1 VTLRGEKKIGESMP
15 YLKFLSD
22 EEVKTMHEA
31 TMKIMGEVGIIWT
44 HQPSLDILLSA
55 GCTMNGNRVCMPENL
70 IMDSVAKAN
79 KRPKIRGRNGTVN
92 EIGGGN
98 LFFHN
103 LGGARDVFDARTGT
117 HHTATTEDCI
127 NAVRLLDALPN
138 CNNVTPFFTPPDVE
152 NEMMALHMFRHAL
165 SNTSKPVQGPGIQ
178 FGHEAKYAVE
188 MAAVIGIE
196 AHEITLSLSPVSP
209 LTMHDVAAQAIM
221 DMANAGVIHANLPA
235 PTGGATSPMTITGSL
250 IQQSAESL
258 APLVLAQTM
267 NPGCGVIYCGRLG
280 LLEPRT
286 GLIWAGVELGMSSA
300 ATVQLGHYY
309 GFSVNVYGFST
320 NAHTLDAQN
329 AFERGLNASLPALA
343 GADELSG
350 IGEMEA
356 GVMGS
361 FAQMVLDNEL
371 AKSVHR
377 QRQGLS
383 ADAEHLAVEVINTVM
398 NTNRNYLASKHTL
411 KHLRAGEMALTKLA
425 ERNSWDTW
433 EDKMSRKQ
441 MADYATD
448 EAERILREHVPTPLE
463 PQQEAEL
470 DKILLAAEKETVK
483 KKK

>member
-1 VTLRGEKKIGESMP
+1 MEP
-15 YLKFLSD
+15 LKFLSD
-22 EEVKTMHEA
+22 ADVQAMHEA
-31 TMKIMGEVGIIWT
+31 TLKVMSEIGIIWT
-44 HQPSLDILLSA
+44 HKPSLDILLQA
-55 GCTMNGNRVCMPENL
+55 GCSMKDNRVL
-70 IMDSVAKAN
+70 IPPDLVMDSVAKAN

-92 EIGGGN
+92 ELGGGN

-117 HHTATTEDCI
+117 HRAATNEDCI
-127 NAVRLLDALPN
+127 NATRVLDALPN
-138 CNNVTPFFTPPDVE
+138 CNNVTPFFTPPDVA
-152 NEMMALHMFRHAL
+152 NEMMALHMFRHTL
-165 SNTSKPVQGPGIQ
+165 SNTTKPVQGPGIQ
-178 FGHEAKYAVE
+178 FGHEVKYAVE
-188 MAAVIGIE
+188 MAAVLGIQP
-196 AHEITLSLSPVSP
+196 HEITLSLSPVSP

-250 IQQSAESL
+250 VQQSAETL
-258 APLVLAQTM
+258 APLVLAQIM
-267 NPGCGVIYCGRLG
+267 NPGCGVVYCGRLG

-286 GLIWAGVELGMSSA
+286 GLIWGGVELGISSA

-309 GFSVNVYGFST
+309 GFAVNVYGFST

-383 ADAEHLAVEVINTVM
+383 ADAEHLALEVINTVM
-398 NTNRNYLASKHTL
+398 DTNRNYLASKHTL

-433 EDKMSRKQ
+433 EDKLGRKQ
-441 MADYATD
+441 MADHATD
-448 EAERILREHVPTPLE
+448 EAERILREHVVTPLE
-463 PQQEAEL
+463 AAQESEL
-470 DKILLAAEKETVK
+470 DKILAAAERETVK
-483 KKK
+483 KK

>member
-1 VTLRGEKKIGESMP
+1 MEP
-15 YLKFLSD
+15 LKFLSD
-22 EEVKTMHEA
+22 ADVQAMHEA
-31 TMKIMGEVGIIWT
+31 TLKVMSEIGIIWT
-44 HQPSLDILLSA
+44 HKPSLDILLQA
-55 GCTMNGNRVCMPENL
+55 GCSMKDNRVL
-70 IMDSVAKAN
+70 IPPDLVMDSVAKAN

-92 EIGGGN
+92 ELGGGN

-117 HHTATTEDCI
+117 HHAATNEDCV
-127 NAVRLLDALPN
+127 NATRVLDALPN
-138 CNNVTPFFTPPDVE
+138 CNNVTPFFTPPDVA

-165 SNTSKPVQGPGIQ
+165 SNTTKPVQGPGIQ
-178 FGHEAKYAVE
+178 FGHEVKYAVE
-188 MAAVIGIE
+188 MAAVLGIQP
-196 AHEITLSLSPVSP
+196 HEITLSLSPVSP

-250 IQQSAESL
+250 VQQSAETL
-258 APLVLAQTM
+258 APLVLAQIM
-267 NPGCGVIYCGRLG
+267 NPGCGVVYCGRLG

-286 GLIWAGVELGMSSA
+286 GLIWGGVELGISSA

-309 GFSVNVYGFST
+309 GFAVNVYGFST

-383 ADAEHLAVEVINTVM
+383 ADAEHLALEVINTVM
-398 NTNRNYLASKHTL
+398 DTNRNYLASKHTL

-433 EDKMSRKQ
+433 EEKLGRKQ
-441 MADYATD
+441 MADHATD
-448 EAERILREHVPTPLE
+448 EAERILREHVVPPLE
-463 PQQEAEL
+463 AAQEAEL
-470 DKILLAAEKETVK
+470 DKILAAAERETVK
-483 KKK
+483 KK

>member
-1 VTLRGEKKIGESMP
+1 MER
-15 YLKFLSD
+15 LKFLSD

-31 TMKIMGEVGIIWT
+31 TLQIMNEVGIIWT
-44 HQPSLDILLSA
+44 HKPSLDILLDA
-55 GCTMNGNRVCMPENL
+55 GCKMKDNRVLMPPDL
-70 IMDSVAKAN
+70 VMDSVAKAN

-92 EIGGGN
+92 ELGGGN
-98 LFFHN
+98 LYFHN

-117 HHTATTEDCI
+117 HHTATNEDCV

-138 CNNVTPFFTPPDVE
+138 CNNVTPFFTPPDVP

-165 SNTSKPVQGPGIQ
+165 SNTTKPVQGPGIQ

-188 MAAVIGIE
+188 MAAVIGIQP
-196 AHEITLSLSPVSP
+196 HELTLSLSPVSP

-221 DMANAGVIHANLPA
+221 DMAAAGVIHANLPA

-250 IQQSAESL
+250 VQQSAETL
-258 APLVLAQTM
+258 APLVLAQIL
-267 NPGCGVIYCGRLG
+267 NPGSGVVYCGRLG

-309 GFSVNVYGFST
+309 GFAVNVYGFST

-383 ADAEHLAVEVINTVM
+383 ADAEHLAVEVIGNVM
-398 NTNRNYLASKHTL
+398 DTNRNYLASKHTL
-411 KHLRAGEMALTKLA
+411 KHLRAGEMALSKLA

-433 EDKMSRKQ
+433 EEKLGRKQ
-441 MADYATD
+441 MADHVTD
-448 EAERILREHVPTPLE
+448 EAERLLREHVVTPLD
-463 PQQEAEL
+463 PAQEAEL
-470 DKILLAAEKETVK
+470 DKILAAAERETVK
-483 KKK
+483 KK

>member
-1 VTLRGEKKIGESMP
+1 
-15 YLKFLSD
+15 
-22 EEVKTMHEA
+22 
-31 TMKIMGEVGIIWT
+31 
-44 HQPSLDILLSA
+44 
-55 GCTMNGNRVCMPENL
+55 
-70 IMDSVAKAN
+70 
-79 KRPKIRGRNGTVN
+79 
-92 EIGGGN
+92 
-98 LFFHN
+98 
-103 LGGARDVFDARTGT
+103 
-117 HHTATTEDCI
+117 
-127 NAVRLLDALPN
+127 
-138 CNNVTPFFTPPDVE
+138 
-152 NEMMALHMFRHAL
+152 
-165 SNTSKPVQGPGIQ
+165 
-178 FGHEAKYAVE
+178 
-188 MAAVIGIE
+188 
-196 AHEITLSLSPVSP
+196 

-250 IQQSAESL
+250 VQQSAETL
-258 APLVLAQTM
+258 APLVLAQIM
-267 NPGCGVIYCGRLG
+267 NPGCGVVYCGRLG

-286 GLIWAGVELGMSSA
+286 GLIWGGVELGISSA

-309 GFSVNVYGFST
+309 GFAVNVYGFST

-383 ADAEHLAVEVINTVM
+383 ADAEHLALEVINTVM
-398 NTNRNYLASKHTL
+398 DTNRNYLASKHTL

-433 EDKMSRKQ
+433 EEKLGRKQ
-441 MADYATD
+441 MADNATD
-448 EAERILREHVPTPLE
+448 EAERILREHIVPPLE
-463 PQQEAEL
+463 AAQEAEL
-470 DKILLAAEKETVK
+470 DKILAAAERETVK
-483 KKK
+483 KK

>member
-1 VTLRGEKKIGESMP
+1 MP
-15 YLKFLSD
+15 PLKFLSD
-22 EEVKTMHEA
+22 EEVKAMHEA
-31 TMKIMGEVGIIWT
+31 TLQVMSEVGIIWT
-44 HQPSLDILLSA
+44 HKPSLDILLGA
-55 GCTMNGNRVCMPENL
+55 GCTMKDNRVLMPPDL
-70 IMDSVAKAN
+70 VMDSVAKAN

-92 EIGGGN
+92 ELGGGN
-98 LFFHN
+98 LYFHN
-103 LGGARDVFDARTGT
+103 LGGARDVYDARTNT
-117 HHTATTEDCI
+117 HHTATDEDCV
-127 NAVRLLDALPN
+127 NAIRLLDALPN
-138 CNNVTPFFTPPDVE
+138 CNNVTPFFTPPDVP

-165 SNTSKPVQGPGIQ
+165 SNTTKPVQGPGIQ
-178 FGHEAKYAVE
+178 FGHEVKYAVE

-196 AHEITLSLSPVSP
+196 PHEITLSLSPVSP

-221 DMANAGVIHANLPA
+221 DMAEAGVIHANLPA

-250 IQQSAESL
+250 VQQNAETL
-258 APLVLAQTM
+258 APLVLAQIL
-267 NPGCGVIYCGRLG
+267 NPGCGVVYCGRLG

-286 GLIWAGVELGMSSA
+286 GLIWAGVELGISSA

-309 GFSVNVYGFST
+309 GFAVNVYGFST

-371 AKSVHR
+371 AKSVQR
-377 QRQGLS
+377 QCQGLS
-383 ADAEHLAVEVINTVM
+383 ADTEHLAVEIIGNVM
-398 NTNRNYLASKHTL
+398 DTNRNYLASKHTL

-433 EDKMSRKQ
+433 EDKMGRKQ
-441 MADYATD
+441 MADHAID
-448 EAERILREHVPTPLE
+448 EAERILREHQPEPLDPT
-463 PQQEAEL
+463 QEAEL
-470 DKILLAAEKETVK
+470 DKILAAAERETVK
-483 KKK
+483 KR